1 MELYIGEN
9 IKRMRRERDLT
20 QEKLAEELGVSFQT
34 VSRWEKG
41 DGFPDITMLPL
52 ISEFFETTVDDLLG
66 IDKSKR
72 EQEVERYI
80 SIYDEMGLKDGASVL
95 KKYEKAVKNFPY
107 DYRILVRYMSLL
119 IRENHTSD
127 KASFEKVTEQI
138 ESIFNRIN
146 DHCGDDSIR
155 IWAKSLMIEHL
166 LFRYDCFGHD
176 EKYRI
181 QASVIINTMPA
192 LINSKEYLSTLISN
206 GSKNDEIHKGP
217 IEELLYLL
225 QNVITS
231 FCYTSDKFSAQYK
244 IGVIKSI
251 NDLFGMVDSEDN
263 YSKNRIHI
271 IYNYG
276 RLGRYYNE
284 IGDKNNSI
292 KFLKLAAETAVKFDA
307 HENTETIYRYYES
320 TGVFKEMNMSNRM
333 KELMLNHYRFSEE
346 FKASD
351 EFKQVIA
358 LFGKGSD
365 SDQYVF

>member
-9 IKRMRRERDLT
+9 IKRMRREHDLT

-52 ISEFFETTVDDLLG
+52 ISVFFETTVDDLLG
-66 IDKSKR
+66 VDKSKR
-72 EQEVERYI
+72 EQEVAGYI
-80 SIYDEMGLKDGASVL
+80 SLYDEMGIKDGASVL
-95 KKYEKAVKNFPY
+95 KKFEKAVKNFPH

-119 IRENHTSD
+119 IRENHTTD
-127 KASFEKVTEQI
+127 KTSFDRATEQI
-138 ESIFNRIN
+138 EGVFSRITN
-146 DHCGDDSIR
+146 NCGDDSIR

-166 LFRYDCFGHD
+166 LFRYDCFGYD

-181 QASVIINTMPA
+181 QACEIINTMPA
-192 LINSKEYLSTLISN
+192 LSNSKEYLSTLTSDGSN
-206 GSKNDEIHKGP
+206 RDEIHKGT

-225 QNVITS
+225 QNVITG

-251 NDLFGMVDSEDN
+251 NDLFGMVDSDDN
-263 YSKNRIHI
+263 YSKNRIHL

-276 RLGRYYNE
+276 RLGRYYYE

-292 KFLKLAAETAVKFDA
+292 KYLKLAAESAIKFDA
-307 HENTETIYRYYES
+307 HENTEMIYRHYECS
-320 TGVFKEMNMSNRM
+320 GAFKEMNMSKRM
-333 KELMLNHYRFSEE
+333 KELMLNHYHFSEG

-351 EFKQVIA
+351 EFKQVIE
-358 LFGKGSD
+358 LFERNSGFD
-365 SDQYVF
+365 HIVF